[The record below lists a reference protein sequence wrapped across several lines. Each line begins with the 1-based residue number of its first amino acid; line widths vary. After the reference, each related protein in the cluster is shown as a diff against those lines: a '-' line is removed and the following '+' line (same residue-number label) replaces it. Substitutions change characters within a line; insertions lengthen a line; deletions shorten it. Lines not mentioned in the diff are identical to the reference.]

1 MGIASWLGYFAA
13 IVIVCSMVAVSF
25 GSYATSLFIGDDAA
39 AGWDNVFTTLVV
51 LAMAAINIVGSRV
64 VDRAQSLIVVV
75 LLAVFAVFIAV
86 TLVDID
92 LDLLAFSGYPSYSDI
107 IASVALTFFAYL
119 GFSVITFAAGDL
131 RDPARELPRAMYL
144 ALGVTS
150 LLYVLISLGVFGT
163 LTVDEVI
170 GYGETAIAEAA
181 RPALGDAGFTMM
193 AIAAL
198 LATASSVNATLYASG
213 GLTRMLAQVGQ
224 FPTFFGPGSRLG
236 PHSGLLITSA
246 IVLVVSNLVDL
257 SAIAS
262 VGSACSL
269 VIFLLVGV
277 AGYRRRA
284 DTGSQAVIVLAA
296 IAVTAIVLAFFAVDT
311 VRNAPETFAAIV
323 AIALLAVVLDLVWK
337 RMRGGAGRTRRASP
351 KRLRLPCGSSMAG
364 SLGTDP
370 PVVAVEARFGGAARS
385 GRHRAPPPLCTGA
398 DITLATRRQSSRN
411 GFLRSQSLGL
421 AGAQISAT
429 PTMVEVSL
437 GSLPHQRSY
446 SLRVR
451 PTAVDLDAIARLDEL
466 VQDVLDTRLDSE
478 AALASLTEIQATP
491 LDRPW
496 PVLLA
501 AYAIAGAALTPV
513 LGGGWREA
521 ATATLVGLVVGL
533 IALPTRHSARTE
545 PMIAPI
551 AGVAASFCAAALSRI
566 GLDASP
572 DIVTLAALV
581 TFLPGMRLTIGM
593 RELAT
598 EHLQSGVAN
607 TASALV
613 QLFGLVFGVGI
624 GRSVANSWFG
634 PVQSGRPSRCSRAS
648 SSPRPLQPASS
659 SP

>member
-1 MGIASWLGYFAA
+1 
-13 IVIVCSMVAVSF
+13 
-25 GSYATSLFIGDDAA
+25 
-39 AGWDNVFTTLVV
+39 
-51 LAMAAINIVGSRV
+51 
-64 VDRAQSLIVVV
+64 
-75 LLAVFAVFIAV
+75 
-86 TLVDID
+86 
-92 LDLLAFSGYPSYSDI
+92 
-107 IASVALTFFAYL
+107 
-119 GFSVITFAAGDL
+119 
-131 RDPARELPRAMYL
+131 
-144 ALGVTS
+144 
-150 LLYVLISLGVFGT
+150 
-163 LTVDEVI
+163 
-170 GYGETAIAEAA
+170 
-181 RPALGDAGFTMM
+181 
-193 AIAAL
+193 
-198 LATASSVNATLYASG
+198 
-213 GLTRMLAQVGQ
+213 
-224 FPTFFGPGSRLG
+224 
-236 PHSGLLITSA
+236 
-246 IVLVVSNLVDL
+246 
-257 SAIAS
+257 
-262 VGSACSL
+262 
-269 VIFLLVGV
+269 
-277 AGYRRRA
+277 
-284 DTGSQAVIVLAA
+284 
-296 IAVTAIVLAFFAVDT
+296 
-311 VRNAPETFAAIV
+311 
-323 AIALLAVVLDLVWK
+323 
-337 RMRGGAGRTRRASP
+337 
-351 KRLRLPCGSSMAG
+351 MAG

-370 PVVAVEARFGGAARS
+370 PVAVEGGSAEPRDPAATELLLRFAREGHHAGYPTAELEERVLALAAR
-385 GRHRAPPPLCTGA
+385 
-398 DITLATRRQSSRN
+398 
-411 GFLRSQSLGL
+411 LGL

-521 ATATLVGLVVGL
+521 ATATLVGLIVGL

-551 AGVAASFCAAALSRI
+551 AGVAASFCAAALSRL

-624 GRSVANSWFG
+624 GRSVATSWFG
-634 PVQSGRPSRCSRAS
+634 PVQSGRPRRCSRVS
-648 SSPRPLQPASS
+648 SSPRPLQPGSS